1 LNYYA
6 VINKDIDAVINLDIV
21 EFVGGWKDCKQYTGS
36 KTGDFKILLCSASIF
51 PNTDEDLKSR
61 IEYLKR
67 DLEQYQMLYTVTN
80 DENQKLIERNSDL
93 ITLVTSM
100 SNFITTHM
108 EGR

>member
-1 LNYYA
+1 MTAHNTYA
-6 VINKDIDAVINLDIV
+6 VSNNGKITFIGSWEDCNKHSGKLGMASAILPVDDA
-21 EFVGGWKDCKQYTGS
+21 
-36 KTGDFKILLCSASIF
+36 F
-51 PNTDEDLKSR
+51 PDYQAQKLAIATLT
-61 IEYLKR
+61 R

-80 DENQKLIERNSDL
+80 DENEKLIERNSDL